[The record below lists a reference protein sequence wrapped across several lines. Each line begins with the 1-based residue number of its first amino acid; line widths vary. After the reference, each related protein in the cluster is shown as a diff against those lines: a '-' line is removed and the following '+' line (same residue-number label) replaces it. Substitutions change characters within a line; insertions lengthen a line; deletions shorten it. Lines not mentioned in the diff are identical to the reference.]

1 MTVTALSLRAGNGNG
16 KSDRPHIS
24 FMSGSS
30 QYSNLS
36 EKDRIH
42 AILDFCERNRR
53 SQLPHDLDDT
63 STDGPVLKE
72 AMLKLGRTNK
82 YLMSR
87 AAANTTPE
95 FRKMINCADS
105 MRLVSID
112 PASKDGKRLKEF
124 KCDACGRKEQ
134 RCAWA
139 LDIAGKNN
147 DIDFWC
153 HEVDAFQDEFDL
165 YLKEYEK
172 RFTDKSNGILECDV
186 GRFYVG
192 KTCMRKAIL
201 QFMCS
206 TMVQDLL
213 YNMHHKMLSS
223 SESDL
228 QKPELLWVD
237 ELAVDNLKDS
247 MQEIQLCIADE
258 RRPIPFL
265 CIDNSFWNII
275 EKHRKMEHERTGADI
290 YEIMRNLSSNSL
302 EYYKNKIYTHGKD
315 TDVES
320 EDDDHCGFCDGSDYQ
335 EDDVEDDV
343 EDEPDYQQSEDEDD
357 KSDPPVHSPA
367 QSPVD
372 SGYDDEHEDKRSQ
385 YADRSLVQHKKH
397 GKNKM
402 PVAGSSNDHYLTGAA
417 HGRKKRT
424 ITVESDD
431 EEEDDVDK
439 HQACKRKA
447 AVGKGPCKTH
457 ASIPSE
463 FLRRSSRSKKQTEF
477 LITQDVRARTLEE
490 EEEEKESRESEN
502 RVMLQDQVAN
512 QDDGSNN
519 SEDEM
524 EVQVDKPRDD
534 SSILHTQ
541 PTQSPLAPA
550 QKSLP
555 VRAVTIA
562 RSMRIP
568 NADGSDRLLGSRKS
582 TLLDLMD
589 VQRIFTMEERH
600 DEAAKVS
607 RAILTFQELLQIA
620 SRQ

>member
-1 MTVTALSLRAGNGNG
+1 
-16 KSDRPHIS
+16 
-24 FMSGSS
+24 MSGSS

-53 SQLPHDLDDT
+53 SQLPHDLDDP

-82 YLMSR
+82 YLISR

-95 FRKMINCADS
+95 FSKMINCADS

-139 LDIAGKNN
+139 LDIAGKDN

-153 HEVDAFQDEFDL
+153 HEIDAFQDEFDL
-165 YLKEYEK
+165 YLEEYEK
-172 RFTDKSNGILECDV
+172 RFAEKPKGILNCDV
-186 GRFYVG
+186 GRFYIG

-201 QFMCS
+201 QFMCA

-213 YNMHHKMLSS
+213 YNMHHRMLST

-237 ELAVDNLKDS
+237 DSSVEKLKKF
-247 MQEIQLCIADE
+247 MQDIELCIVDE
-258 RRPIPFL
+258 RRPIPEL
-265 CIDNSFWNII
+265 CIDNSFWNLI
-275 EKHRKMEHERTGADI
+275 EKQRQLESEYKNTSI
-290 YEIMRNLSSNSL
+290 YDMMRNLSRKSL
-302 EYYKNKIYTHGKD
+302 EHYKNKVDIHGKD

-320 EDDDHCGFCDGSDYQ
+320 GDDDQGGFCDGSDYQ
-335 EDDVEDDV
+335 DDDDDV
-343 EDEPDYQQSEDEDD
+343 EDEVQYQKSEDEEDEDD
-357 KSDPPVHSPA
+357 KSDPPVHSPL
-367 QSPVD
+367 QSSVD
-372 SGYDDEHEDKRSQ
+372 SGYDDEGEEKDGQ
-385 YADRSLVQHKKH
+385 YADHGLVKHKKD

-402 PVAGSSNDHYLTGAA
+402 PVAGSSNNHNCESDGWWRQGDAVHV
-417 HGRKKRT
+417 RRKRT
-424 ITVESDD
+424 ITIQSDD
-431 EEEDDVDK
+431 EEEKDVDK
-439 HQACKRKA
+439 HQANKRKTS
-447 AVGKGPCKTH
+447 VGKRTCKTH
-457 ASIPSE
+457 ASLPTE

-477 LITQDVRARTLEE
+477 LISQDVRTRALEE
-490 EEEEKESRESEN
+490 EENEKREHECEN
-502 RVMLQDQVAN
+502 RVVLQDKVSH
-512 QDDGSNN
+512 QDDGSDS
-519 SEDEM
+519 SEDGV
-524 EVQVDKPRDD
+524 EVQVDQAHD
-534 SSILHTQ
+534 STTINTQ
-541 PTQSPLAPA
+541 PPLAPA
-550 QKSLP
+550 QKSSP
-555 VRAVTIA
+555 VRAFSIA
-562 RSMRIP
+562 RTMRIP